1 LSKGLGDCLA
11 AAATSRRAAHEKY
24 FNNLATSKQSPA
36 ELGDYF
42 MSVLRVA
49 PVQHRG
55 NPPLAVQSHFD
66 LRIVDWFQPSE
77 LPTPPDA
84 IQFGD
89 ATNPVPLSYMD
100 WKDMDFGSSSCLVL
114 PEISGRHF
122 VLVST
127 KAFIFLLDGDSLGN
141 AKMPLQ
147 ALHYFQGKDAL
158 DDTAES
164 HSAMTYLFAKGEH
177 LIYASGG
184 GNPGLVCFQL
194 VFDGHT
200 ARLSPK
206 WQADIS
212 LTNACAS
219 PTVGFSNIGVLGQ
232 PEFNA
237 LVGIAD
243 IAENKKTGAEAFIKA
258 YNALSG
264 HPVFDSRQTT
274 DQIENLPHFA
284 PITCAGNSV
293 YLGTQAG
300 FVQFHATN
308 PSFVDSI
315 FGTDAR
321 MARDG

>member
-1 LSKGLGDCLA
+1 
-11 AAATSRRAAHEKY
+11 
-24 FNNLATSKQSPA
+24 
-36 ELGDYF
+36 

-200 ARLSPK
+200 PRLSPK

-237 LVGIAD
+237 LVWIAD

-258 YNALSG
+258 YNALRTSVTTSESDCALAPCG
-264 HPVFDSRQTT
+264 DVTRGGGIPQMALRQYAGRHDRHASDSAKMGVRRL
-274 DQIENLPHFA
+274 ENM
-284 PITCAGNSV
+284 S
-293 YLGTQAG
+293 
-300 FVQFHATN
+300 
-308 PSFVDSI
+308 
-315 FGTDAR
+315 
-321 MARDG
+321 